1 MTTSTLTQT
10 WQLQRG
16 IESSGRSRTIV
27 AVLWTLQGISAAM
40 FLLAG
45 GMKLAGAPMHVQ
57 LFAAIGIGQW
67 FRYVTGAIEVV
78 SAVMLLVPALAFY
91 GAAALA
97 LTMVGAIITHLFII
111 GGNPAIPI
119 ALLAATTTVAWI
131 RRSGR

>member
-1 MTTSTLTQT
+1 MTTLTQT

-16 IESSGRSRTIV
+16 IDSPRRSRRTV
-27 AVLWTLQGISAAM
+27 AVLWTLQGISVAM

-45 GMKLAGAPMHVQ
+45 GLKLAGVPMQVHV
-57 LFAAIGIGQW
+57 FAAIGIGQW